1 MATTVSATQMPLVQ
15 IANLLGG
22 QKTTSNAGDTSAI
35 NSALAGLQGQNYDA
49 MLQSIFQQ
57 AAGGIPQLANRMQN
71 AAGARSG
78 SNSAMAAA
86 LQDLLKTTTISAQD
100 QIAKQQLANLQ
111 AQVQGGSA
119 VAQATKGTTQKSGTD
134 LLQTAK
140 MLALLQGASK
150 MGLMGEE
157 TKSTG
162 TTGKQLAPVSDAV
175 ATPVSPFLNQDL
187 TALNVIPE
195 STFTGGGQD
204 LSYLDMYSPEQA
216 NYEAAPYIPD
226 MTTYDYGQQ
235 YEPVYEMGDQGFA
248 DGGKVE
254 AKEPVE
260 PDDKMTKANSLVA
273 GDSVAINL
281 SFETFR
287 KLLGESLGKPEGYAD
302 GGRVS
307 AAGSRRSANP
317 SVAIQA
323 PLTSAASNAGVAT
336 AGVLGLSALGGG
348 GGNIPAGAMMSA
360 LPVGGA
366 TPYVDP
372 EIGQALAMSSALST
386 LAKTNGYQGL
396 PSEVGLAAGL
406 ANSSDTNDLARAGA
420 KYAATTKAGSEAIK
434 EQTGFTGGEV
444 LTAYNVAK
452 ALDEGDEAAAINSAM
467 WYVSPPVAAAN
478 TVSQMLG
485 GPDIGTITVDLGAE
499 IDDEILQPVGDVL
512 SDFDDSVLQPVSN
525 IVSDAGDII
534 GDVASGVGGAVS
546 DVGSAIGDFFG
557 WKEGGHI
564 QGPGTGTSDSIPARL
579 SDGEYVIPADV
590 VDKVGVEFFDLLRA
604 SLHTPARKQ

>member
-1 MATTVSATQMPLVQ
+1 MATSVTATQMPLVQ

-22 QKTTSNAGDTSAI
+22 QKTTTNAGDTSAI
-35 NSALAGLQGQNYDA
+35 TSALAGLKGQNYDA

-57 AAGGIPQLANRMQN
+57 AAGSIPQLANRMQN

-100 QIAKQQLANLQ
+100 QLAKQQLANLQ
-111 AQVQGGSA
+111 TQVQGGSA
-119 VAQATKGTTQKSGTD
+119 VAQATKGTTTKSGTD
-134 LLQTAK
+134 LMQTAK
-140 MLALLQGASK
+140 MLAMLQGASK
-150 MGLMGEE
+150 LGLFGDE
-157 TKSTG
+157 KPAP
-162 TTGKQLAPVSDAV
+162 TTGKTLAPVSDA
-175 ATPVSPFLNQDL
+175 TPVPVNSFLTQDL
-187 TALNVIPE
+187 TAQNVIPQ

-204 LSYLDMYSPEQA
+204 ISYLDAMF
-216 NYEAAPYIPD
+216 AAPEPAPYVPD
-226 MTTYDYGQQ
+226 MATYDYGQQ
-235 YEPVYEMGDQGFA
+235 YEPVYDMGDQGFA

-260 PDDKMTKANSLVA
+260 PDDKMTPANSLVA
-273 GDSVAINL
+273 GDTVAINL

-287 KLLGESLGKPEGYAD
+287 KMLGDSLGKPEGYAD

-307 AAGSRRSANP
+307 AAGSRRSSNP
-317 SVAIQA
+317 TVNVQS
-323 PLTSAASNAGVAT
+323 PLASLASNVGTPSAAAAGL
-336 AGVLGLSALGGG
+336 LGLSALGQS
-348 GGNIPAGAMMSA
+348 GGNVPAGAIMS
-360 LPVGGA
+360 PMTGGGA

-406 ANSSDTNDLARAGA
+406 ANSSDTNDAARAGA

-485 GPDIGTITVDLGAE
+485 GPDIGTVTVDAGE
-499 IDDEILQPVGDVL
+499 WVDDEVLQPVGDVL
-512 SDFDDSVLQPVSN
+512 G
-525 IVSDAGDII
+525 DAGDAVSDVVSGAGNLIS
-534 GDVASGVGGAVS
+534 DVASGIGGAVS
-546 DVGSAIGDFFG
+546 DVGSSIGDFFG

-590 VDKVGVEFFDLLRA
+590 VDKMGVEFFDMLRA
-604 SLHTPARKQ
+604 SLHTPARK